1 MQITAQT
8 ARTLLTAQTA
18 ATAQILRMQI
28 AETITKG
35 FREGTAWRCLFY
47 LQDSVLGAW
56 HTLNGF
62 SFFTYTVIEGGEW
75 KEWIWLDFG
84 MIAANELDRY
94 VEDGEAFII
103 DLRMPEE
110 YRRCHIKGAVNIP
123 YGRLGQCRELPR
135 GRTLVLYCERGA
147 VSMVAAK
154 ELARG
159 YRVKTVIGGIHA
171 YREIFD

>member
-1 MQITAQT
+1 MAKNMNSKNKAQNNANNST
-8 ARTLLTAQTA
+8 NRRTLLTAQTAVTAQIPRTQITA

-75 KEWIWLDFG
+75 KEWI
-84 MIAANELDRY
+84 
-94 VEDGEAFII
+94 
-103 DLRMPEE
+103 
-110 YRRCHIKGAVNIP
+110 
-123 YGRLGQCRELPR
+123 
-135 GRTLVLYCERGA
+135 
-147 VSMVAAK
+147 
-154 ELARG
+154 
-159 YRVKTVIGGIHA
+159 
-171 YREIFD
+171 

>member
-1 MQITAQT
+1 MKWLRIGIPRTKPRIMQITAQT
-8 ARTLLTAQTA
+8 ARTLLTAQTAATAQIPRTQITA

-75 KEWIWLDFG
+75 KEWI
-84 MIAANELDRY
+84 
-94 VEDGEAFII
+94 
-103 DLRMPEE
+103 
-110 YRRCHIKGAVNIP
+110 
-123 YGRLGQCRELPR
+123 
-135 GRTLVLYCERGA
+135 
-147 VSMVAAK
+147 
-154 ELARG
+154 
-159 YRVKTVIGGIHA
+159 
-171 YREIFD
+171 